1 MSTSLI
7 LFGIFMLSI
16 NIFTLYFIY
25 SLIIKRIDYKD
36 NNANYDDIRIKVEL
50 LKEQIKL
57 STIIIQNNSILIS
70 QNKKDLDTFEAFIKA
85 AMVTVDDETI
95 H

>member
-1 MSTSLI
+1 VNIQIILFLI
-7 LFGIFMLSI
+7 LIISHCTVTYIFYKLITDKINLLNEKDIEKDLSI
-16 NIFTLYFIY
+16 KI
-25 SLIIKRIDYKD
+25 
-36 NNANYDDIRIKVEL
+36 EL

-70 QNKKDLDTFEAFIKA
+70 KNKKDIDTFEAFINA
-85 AMVTVDDETI
+85 ALIKPDDDII